1 MTTELLQLNSSVL
14 FGHGGDLQDVV
25 HRQQL
30 GQEGS
35 HRILEPLHQIKV
47 RHGQQ
52 SAEVLTAVH
61 LWKSN
66 PVHEV
71 DDGAEDIVGALLH
84 IDSILPFPHPCVQC
98 SLEVLRPDKRMT
110 FTSPVHSQSL
120 YQPHAKDERVSLDDF
135 ALAGES
141 EVAGLVLALVQLGH
155 ARSEVGGGKAH
166 PIVEPNNKKCRSSNV
181 RKGKY

>member
-52 SAEVLTAVH
+52 SAEVLKAVH

-84 IDSILPFPHPCVQC
+84 IDNVFPLPHPCVQC
-98 SLEVLRPDKRMT
+98 SLEVIGPESNRDSLVTRNTHPPKRRTRT
-110 FTSPVHSQSL
+110 FFLEKHKPQVE
-120 YQPHAKDERVSLDDF
+120 DERVRQNCF

-141 EVAGLVLALVQLGH
+141 YISLSPIVPELGYLGH
-155 ARSEVGGGKAH
+155 QLRTGNVH
-166 PIVEPNNKKCRSSNV
+166 PERQC
-181 RKGKY
+181 